1 MPSARHCQY
10 TLILPLPST
19 KSTRT
24 YEHLIPPPKVL
35 LGAYDQEALGK
46 LQKEAKYLEAT
57 EIAAGKKGRCSR
69 QTIRSD
75 PSGQRERTGFPRLR
89 CPRTPKGTNDKM
101 RCIIHHSD
109 IRLLLFK
116 KCIGQRAKAFSQDS
130 QHRMQVPVF

>member
-1 MPSARHCQY
+1 
-10 TLILPLPST
+10 
-19 KSTRT
+19 
-24 YEHLIPPPKVL
+24 L
-35 LGAYDQEALGK
+35 LGTYGQEALGK

-109 IRLLLFK
+109 IRLLLLKNALANEQKPFLK
-116 KCIGQRAKAFSQDS
+116 IHNIA
-130 QHRMQVPVF
+130 